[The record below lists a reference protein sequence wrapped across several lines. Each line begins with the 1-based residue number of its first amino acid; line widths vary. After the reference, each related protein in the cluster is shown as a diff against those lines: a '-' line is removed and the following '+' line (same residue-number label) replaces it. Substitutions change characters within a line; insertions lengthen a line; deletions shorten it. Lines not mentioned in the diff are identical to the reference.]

1 MGYYADG
8 HGWVR
13 VKEKEYGNKVA
24 DVLGR
29 YYTINEKLSRV
40 WTLDTISFDEYGKY
54 YETEVLNTLNAIVPY
69 IYEGVVEYASQD
81 EEYWRFILKD
91 GKWEYQSGHIVYG
104 DLYGKSMTVKLRYGD
119 NNYRMIDGKIT
130 HIDEDRITIDTDR
143 IAMKIWSVEDVEAC
157 LKEEGYEP
165 SEENVNKVLNTH
177 MLDALEDCTDWDWEI
192 IHQAIDEAKIEKEE
206 KHMKMELSLTVDF
219 GAMESDPESVKRW
232 VRECLSWKDGCRVM
246 VSDVEAERKEG
257 E

>member
-24 DVLGR
+24 DELAYR
-29 YYTINEKLSRV
+29 YTINDRE
-40 WTLDTISFDEYGKY
+40 LDTISFDEYAKY
-54 YETEVLNTLNAIVPY
+54 YETEVLNTLNAIVSY
-69 IYEGVVEYASQD
+69 ISEGEVEYTGED
-81 EEYWRFILKD
+81 EEHWRFILKD

-104 DLYGKSMTVKLRYGD
+104 DLDGKSMLIKLRYGD
-119 NNYRMIDGKIT
+119 NNCRVIDGKIT

-143 IAMKIWSVEDVEAC
+143 IAMKIWSVEDVKAC
-157 LKEEGYEP
+157 LKEDGYEP
-165 SEENVNKVLNTH
+165 SEDNVNKVLNTH
-177 MLDALEDCTDWDWEI
+177 MLDALDDCTDWDWEI

-206 KHMKMELSLTVDF
+206 KHMKMELTLTVDF

>member
-13 VKEKEYGNKVA
+13 VKEKESGNAVA
-24 DVLGR
+24 DELAYR
-29 YYTINEKLSRV
+29 YTINDRA
-40 WTLDTISFDEYGKY
+40 LDIISFDEYGKY

-69 IYEGVVEYASQD
+69 ISEGEVEYAGED
-81 EEYWRFILKD
+81 NEYWRFILKN
-91 GKWEYQSGHIVYG
+91 GKWKYQSGHIAYDEVEG
-104 DLYGKSMTVKLRYGD
+104 DLDGKAMTIKLRYGD
-119 NNYRMIDGKIT
+119 SYRLIDGKIT
-130 HIDEDRITIDTDR
+130 HIDEDRITIDTDK

-157 LKEEGYEP
+157 LKEDGYES
-165 SEENVNKVLNTH
+165 SEDNVNKVLNTH